1 MDSKVW
7 WQSKQMWV
15 AVIAAI
21 ATAVQAKYG
30 FVVSPEYQGYA
41 LTLIMV
47 ILRTMTTGPVT
58 LTKQ

>member
-30 FVVSPEYQGYA
+30 FIISPEYQGYILTA
-41 LTLIMV
+41 LMV
-47 ILRTMTTGPVT
+47 ILRAVTTEPVT
-58 LTKQ
+58 LTK

>member
-1 MDSKVW
+1 MESKVW

-30 FVVSPEYQGYA
+30 FIISPEYQGYILTA
-41 LTLIMV
+41 LMV
-47 ILRTMTTGPVT
+47 ILRAVTTEPVT
-58 LTKQ
+58 LTK

>member
-7 WQSKQMWV
+7 YQSKQMWV
-15 AVIAAI
+15 AVIAAL
-21 ATAVQAKYG
+21 ATAIQAKYG

-58 LTKQ
+58 LTK

>member
-1 MDSKVW
+1 MESKVW

-41 LTLIMV
+41 LTALMV
-47 ILRTMTTGPVT
+47 LLRVITTGPVT
-58 LTKQ
+58 LTK